1 MNHDLNRRQF
11 LGSTAALGAGMTVL
25 GAGAGA
31 AQNAPAKSSVL
42 KATRGEATKERVVS
56 APVIR
61 EMVDAVVMKL
71 SGKSTPA
78 GAWATY
84 VKPDDVVGIKINT
97 LFGVGACTHP
107 EVTDAVIQGCKA
119 AGVPADK
126 IIGWD
131 MRDGHLQKSGYE
143 INRDRGVKCYGVND
157 EWEAEPVAI
166 HTCQGRLAKVLTRT
180 CTALI
185 NVPVLKSHSGAGITL
200 SMKNHYGSF
209 DCPGKCH
216 DNFCDPY
223 IAHLNELAPIK
234 AKTRLIVADALTP
247 VAEGGPQARDQ
258 FTYEQKTILAAT
270 DTVAIDYVALK
281 LLDAQRAK
289 MDLPSLETT
298 GKAKHVLTAAEMGLG
313 VADLAKIE
321 VVEA

>member
-1 MNHDLNRRQF
+1 MSHDINRREF
-11 LGSTAALGAGMTVL
+11 LSSTAAFGAGMTALGAGL
-25 GAGAGA
+25 GT
-31 AQNAPAKSSVL
+31 AQDTPGKSRVT
-42 KATRGEATKERVVS
+42 KATRDEATKERTVK
-56 APVIR
+56 APVVR

-71 SGKSTPA
+71 SGKSTP
-78 GAWATY
+78 GEAWATY

-107 EVTDAVIQGCKA
+107 EVTDAVVQGCKA
-119 AGVPADK
+119 AGVPADR
-126 IIGWD
+126 IIVWD

-143 INRDRGVKCYGVND
+143 VNRDRGVKTYGVND
-157 EWEAEPVAI
+157 DWEDEPVAI

-209 DCPGKCH
+209 DCPGKAH
-216 DNFCDPY
+216 GDNCDPY
-223 IAHLNELAPIK
+223 IAHLNNLPPIK
-234 AKTRLIVADALTP
+234 GKTRLIVCDALLP
-247 VAEGGPQARDQ
+247 VAEGGPQAREQ
-258 FTYEQKTILAAT
+258 FTYEQKTVMAAT

-298 GKAKHVLTAAEMGLG
+298 GRAKHVLTAAEMGLG